1 MKHPVPLDNLEL
13 LSRALDWSREGRR
26 VALATVIATWG
37 SSPRPVGSML
47 VVDGDCRILGSV
59 SGGCVESAVVQ
70 EALGVMDTMQPRSLE
85 YGVSNE
91 QAWEVGL
98 ACGGSIRV
106 YVEPVDE
113 TKLKLFEALQQLR
126 QEQRAAVLV
135 TRLEDGSK
143 RLLDPQA
150 EPQDPLAAAAAAAL
164 RADRSGEHET
174 DGQRYFLQVYNPPL
188 RLVLVGA
195 VHIAQALVPMA
206 KLAGYEVTVVDP
218 RSAFVTEERFPEIQ
232 RLTLWPKQA
241 LQTLAPDARTAVVTL
256 SHDPKIDDPA
266 LIAALSSDAFYVGAL
281 GSRRTHAGRLQRLAE
296 QGLTAEQLERIHA
309 PVGLAIGARSPAEIA
324 LSVMAQITAVLRLEK
339 AA

>member
-1 MKHPVPLDNLEL
+1 
-13 LSRALDWSREGRR
+13 
-26 VALATVIATWG
+26 
-37 SSPRPVGSML
+37 
-47 VVDGDCRILGSV
+47 
-59 SGGCVESAVVQ
+59 
-70 EALGVMDTMQPRSLE
+70 
-85 YGVSNE
+85 
-91 QAWEVGL
+91 
-98 ACGGSIRV
+98 
-106 YVEPVDE
+106 
-113 TKLKLFEALQQLR
+113 
-126 QEQRAAVLV
+126 EQRAAVLI

-150 EPQDPLAAAAAAAL
+150 EPQDPLAAAAEAAL

-195 VHIAQALVPMA
+195 VHIAQAMVPMA
-206 KLAGYEVTVVDP
+206 KLAGYDVTVVDP
-218 RSAFVTEERFPEIQ
+218 RSAFVTEERFPEVQ
-232 RLTLWPKQA
+232 RLALWPKQA

-309 PVGLAIGARSPAEIA
+309 PVGLAIGARTPAEIA
-324 LSVMAQITAVLRLEK
+324 VSVLAQITAVLRQEK
-339 AA
+339 PA